1 MKADEE
7 GITHMAKAKFSKGFE
22 LFGEHLLPLQKVK
35 EVQAQGESWAG
46 QVAGAG

>member
-22 LFGEHLLPLQKVK
+22 LFGEHFLPLQKC
-35 EVQAQGESWAG
+35 ER
-46 QVAGAG
+46 GAGVG